1 MKIII
6 TIIISLNCF
15 QNCCLRKHKSAKT
28 QCQWSQRCVAYEVK
42 FRFHSS
48 HPSPKLVKKMNEKKR
63 LGYGFKALSN
73 GIGGGGRG
81 GEGGLALRIA
91 NIFVVLIMNE
101 KRNECS
107 ESCRQANFFTAEFQ
121 YGYSTLFLATA
132 LSILVR
138 IIPGAI
144 FFNSQPAFNTLL
156 LVLLVKSRM
165 ISPYRDIHWDLFKI
179 DL

>member
-1 MKIII
+1 MIIIII

-63 LGYGFKALSN
+63 LGYAFKALSN

-81 GEGGLALRIA
+81 GEGELAIRIA

-107 ESCRQANFFTAEFQ
+107 ESWRQANFSGMSSNIVGVTA
-121 YGYSTLFLATA
+121 
-132 LSILVR
+132 R
-138 IIPGAI
+138 
-144 FFNSQPAFNTLL
+144 FFFRQLYQLYF
-156 LVLLVKSRM
+156 
-165 ISPYRDIHWDLFKI
+165 D
-179 DL
+179 